1 MASEGDAST
10 ENDIRIRGTLPAAN
24 NRLAVSGI
32 FLELLVRYVTYFY
45 GVSLVLL
52 QLLDMTKQRFVELR
66 IMLFDFRCENGFLNL
81 HLRCHYIQHLHKRG
95 YALG

>member
-10 ENDIRIRGTLPAAN
+10 ENDIRIRGTLPAAD

-32 FLELLVRYVTYFY
+32 FLELLVRYVAYFY

-52 QLLDMTKQRFVELR
+52 QLLDMAKQRFVELR
-66 IMLFDFRCENGFLNL
+66 IMLLDFRCENGFLNL
-81 HLRCHYIQHLHKRG
+81 HLGCHHIQHLHKRG
-95 YALG
+95 HALG